1 MKWPFTWG
9 DKPLQEI
16 FWSTSEIKE
25 DVDTV
30 MVKGR
35 RVKSA
40 PGLRFSDADG
50 LAVAKR
56 SGWIMSFGKMQD
68 LDLSD
73 VYLDWMS
80 KSGIEPKLNFFTNCL
95 LKLEE
100 TRTGGQNKILL
111 TPEQRIQFSQDLC
124 SELIRPTGADA
135 ATLCREGYFDLKK
148 LKIIRFRHP
157 L

>member
-9 DKPLQEI
+9 DKALQEI
-16 FWSTSEIKE
+16 FWNTSEIKE

-73 VYLDWMS
+73 VYLDFFM
-80 KSGIEPKLNFFTNCL
+80 KLFNENFKRTEPIMLAL
-95 LKLEE
+95 LYIFPFYKRLVV
-100 TRTGGQNKILL
+100 Q
-111 TPEQRIQFSQDLC
+111 
-124 SELIRPTGADA
+124 
-135 ATLCREGYFDLKK
+135 TLGFDPSPVSSPS
-148 LKIIRFRHP
+148 RHRG
-157 L
+157 

>member
-9 DKPLQEI
+9 DKALQEI
-16 FWSTSEIKE
+16 FWNTSEIKE

-73 VYLDWMS
+73 VYLDFFM
-80 KSGIEPKLNFFTNCL
+80 KLFNENFKRTEPIMLAL
-95 LKLEE
+95 LYIFPIYKRLVV
-100 TRTGGQNKILL
+100 Q
-111 TPEQRIQFSQDLC
+111 
-124 SELIRPTGADA
+124 
-135 ATLCREGYFDLKK
+135 TLGFDPSPSSSPS
-148 LKIIRFRHP
+148 RRHG
-157 L
+157 